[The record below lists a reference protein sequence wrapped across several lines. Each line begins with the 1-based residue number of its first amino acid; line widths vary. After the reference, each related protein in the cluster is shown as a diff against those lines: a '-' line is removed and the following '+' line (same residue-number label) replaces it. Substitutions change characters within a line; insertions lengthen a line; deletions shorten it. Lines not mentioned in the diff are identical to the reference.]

1 MTLSFWPNKLMFK
14 GAERAS
20 MRWPKADLRWSLLLS
35 CNQNKWM
42 QREKLRCDYTNNFSL
57 VGHSHPG

>member
-20 MRWPKADLRWSLLLS
+20 MRWPEADVMRVCT
-35 CNQNKWM
+35 CNYKGYS
-42 QREKLRCDYTNNFSL
+42 RFYPVTVSGGKD
-57 VGHSHPG
+57 